1 MLPGPLF
8 DPGDIAA
15 YGASR
20 NTVRN
25 SGART
30 VSSRSSTFQA
40 ARASWTLRRQAVADA
55 AAGSGEVAQ
64 AKAHSQRIA
73 RVRLPSATT
82 LPRSCS
88 GLCSAVARLCRWRF
102 CRTRR
107 SGSTGRMKRHCA
119 ARGRIAGRSR
129 QALLRSGLHSQGQS
143 TADPRNA
150 VRPPRAGGVP
160 RRGIRDNMRTAVDK
174 IGRGKER

>member
-20 NTVRN
+20 NKVRN
-25 SGART
+25 SDSVEPKFNIPGRPSKLDLTPTSCRRRCGRKRGNRA
-30 VSSRSSTFQA
+30 SRS
-40 ARASWTLRRQAVADA
+40 
-55 AAGSGEVAQ
+55 AQ
-64 AKAHSQRIA
+64 SKNCT
-73 RVRLPSATT
+73 VRPPSATT
-82 LPRSCS
+82 LPRSRC
-88 GLCSAVARLCRWRF
+88 GVCSAVARLCRWRF

-119 ARGRIAGRSR
+119 ARGQIAGRSR